1 MNINI
6 YYINLCIYIRRETNG
21 NMEFA
26 QFDLSCVEVNS
37 PSCLTFLQWTTE
49 QYLIGIISRIAN
61 RVIASM
67 GVP

>member
-6 YYINLCIYIRRETNG
+6 NDINLCIYIRRETNG

-26 QFDLSCVEVNS
+26 KLDLSCVEVNS
-37 PSCLTFLQWTTE
+37 PSCLTFLLWTTE

-61 RVIASM
+61 PVIVSM

>member
-21 NMEFA
+21 NMKFA
-26 QFDLSCVEVNS
+26 KFALSCVEVNS
-37 PSCLTFLQWTTE
+37 PSCLTFLLWTTE